1 MEFGCGDVFLLIF
14 VSQVEL
20 MRGLVQLAVEKLY
33 AELPTIQFDDYSF
46 SHCVDEALGFDKEL
60 RENYDYP
67 ANQPSVL
74 AVLTQAQ
81 VFIKWLSL
89 EKKCNVSLH

>member
-1 MEFGCGDVFLLIF
+1 
-14 VSQVEL
+14 
-20 MRGLVQLAVEKLY
+20 MRGLVQLAVEKLC
-33 AELPTIQFDDYSF
+33 AELPTIQYDDFTF

-67 ANQPSVL
+67 DNQPSVL

-81 VFIKWLSL
+81 VFMKWLVL
-89 EKKCNVSLH
+89 EKKCKYPDIILISVLNIALLILFLKII